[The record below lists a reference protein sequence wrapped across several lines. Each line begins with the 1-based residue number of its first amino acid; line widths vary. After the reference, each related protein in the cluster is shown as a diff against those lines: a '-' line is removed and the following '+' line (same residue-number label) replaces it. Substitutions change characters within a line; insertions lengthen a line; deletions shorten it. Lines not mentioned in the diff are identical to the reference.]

1 MKIIQPSIEFIA
13 PINGDAIL
21 KRLEQ
26 CGRVCYKSED
36 KITKDS
42 AAKFVAGI
50 IQRGH
55 ESVLEHCSFTV
66 KFICDRGVSH
76 ELVRHRLASYSQES
90 TRYCNYGKGK
100 FGGEITVVAPSF
112 WQKNTP
118 KWRAWENLC
127 DASEDA
133 YNDLLAAGASPQE
146 ARSVLPQSLKTE
158 VVMTANIREWRHF
171 LRLRCDRAAHP
182 DMRHLALKL
191 LDQLHE
197 RAPVCFDDIWADYCA
212 ELTAHRGGKDLQ
224 CKRCNYGTEYDIP
237 RNFCPNCGAMLTGG
251 ENGTTDL

>member
-1 MKIIQPSIEFIA
+1 MKIIQPNIEFIT
-13 PINGDAIL
+13 PINGGAIL

-26 CGRVCYKSED
+26 CGRVCYKSEE

-90 TRYCNYGKGK
+90 TRYNNYSSGK

-112 WQKNTP
+112 WQKNTQ
-118 KWRAWENLC
+118 KWKAWENLC
-127 DASEDA
+127 DTSEDA
-133 YNDLLAAGASPQE
+133 YNDLLALGATP
-146 ARSVLPQSLKTE
+146 
-158 VVMTANIREWRHF
+158 
-171 LRLRCDRAAHP
+171 
-182 DMRHLALKL
+182 
-191 LDQLHE
+191 
-197 RAPVCFDDIWADYCA
+197 
-212 ELTAHRGGKDLQ
+212 HRGGKELQ
-224 CKRCNYGTEYDIP
+224 CTRCNYSTEHDIP
-237 RNFCPNCGAMLTGG
+237 RNFCPNCGAAIVGDG
-251 ENGTTDL
+251 K